1 MIHYI
6 NSFLKIFFISIII
19 FYSFACISA
28 EKSFVYNC
36 TGLSQFEL
44 IGSSG
49 IKEEVKAKEYKFV
62 DGMLHDLN
70 NIECD
75 WSNSLIKCD
84 SNFLNVR
91 KLSINLNNNQVSDY
105 ISGNKGFGVYVENF
119 KGVCKK
125 ID

>member
-1 MIHYI
+1 MSNYI
-6 NSFLKIFFISIII
+6 DMFFKTLILFITL
-19 FYSFACISA
+19 YSFTSISA
-28 EKSFVYNC
+28 EKSVLYNC

-49 IKEEVKAKEYKFV
+49 TKEEVKVKKYKFV

-70 NIECD
+70 IIECD
-75 WSNSLIKCD
+75 WSSSLIKCE
-84 SNFLNVR
+84 SNFLNIR
-91 KLSINLNNNQVSDY
+91 KLSINLNNNEVADY
-105 ISGNKGFGVYVENF
+105 ISGNKGFGVYIENF